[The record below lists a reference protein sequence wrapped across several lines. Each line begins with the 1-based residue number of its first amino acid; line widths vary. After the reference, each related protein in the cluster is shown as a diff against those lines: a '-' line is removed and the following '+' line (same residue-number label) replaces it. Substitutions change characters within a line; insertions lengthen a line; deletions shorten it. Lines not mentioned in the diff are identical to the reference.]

1 MRQSVCSTE
10 YFPLTLALS
19 LSSLRER
26 EQEASDSCL
35 ADGCWAHSGT
45 SVIERRWTVL
55 PLPRGEGWGE
65 GESSVAHPSVQ
76 SVISATGPVAE
87 DANVSDGKGA
97 LGMCDFIG
105 VFRKQYAGSERTDA
119 WDFTDSVS
127 ANARGGSWKS

>member
-1 MRQSVCSTE
+1 DGSVRLHPLAPSNRTIRVLRSRWDMRQSVCSTE

-19 LSSLRER
+19 LRELRER

-55 PLPRGEGWGE
+55 PLPRLPRGEGWGE
-65 GESSVAHPSVQ
+65 GEPSVAHPAVQ

-87 DANVSDGKGA
+87 D
-97 LGMCDFIG
+97 
-105 VFRKQYAGSERTDA
+105 
-119 WDFTDSVS
+119 
-127 ANARGGSWKS
+127 